1 MTLNNKTILFF
12 AGPLYEDLELWYPK
26 IRLEEEGARTVVAGT
41 GEKTYQGKRGYPL
54 TVDTDVD
61 QLQAGDFDGLVIPGG
76 YAPDIMRRS
85 QKLLQLTREIFQAGK
100 PVAFICHAGWVPIS
114 AGIVRGK
121 RGTSVGA
128 IKDDLVNAGML
139 WEDSPVV
146 VDGNLI
152 SSRTP
157 ADLGEFC
164 KAIIEGL
171 KKSGVGSQESGRSA
185 ESSSRAHSPSSGQAP
200 RGTRPAGYR
209 GE

>member
-1 MTLNNKTILFF
+1 MSLNDSTVLFF

-41 GEKTYQGKRGYPL
+41 GETTYQGKRGYPL

-61 QLQAGDFDGLVIPGG
+61 RIQASDFDGLVIPGG

-85 QKLLQLTREIFQAGK
+85 QKLLQLTREIYEAGK
-100 PVAFICHAGWVPIS
+100 PIAFICHAGWVPIS

-139 WEDSPVV
+139 WEDSAVV

-157 ADLGEFC
+157 ADLPVFC
-164 KAIIEGL
+164 KALIQALEE
-171 KKSGVGSQESGRSA
+171 SRVTSQESRTRSKA
-185 ESSSRAHSPSSGQAP
+185 ASTAYPLSPRA
-200 RGTRPAGYR
+200 
-209 GE
+209 

>member
-1 MTLNNKTILFF
+1 MTLQGKTILFF

-54 TVDTDVD
+54 TVDTSVD
-61 QLQAGDFDGLVIPGG
+61 EITSDRFNGLVIPGG

-85 QKLLQLTREIFQAGK
+85 QKLLQLTREIYDAGK

-128 IKDDLVNAGML
+128 IKDDLVNAGL
-139 WEDSPVV
+139 IWEDSPVV

-157 ADLGEFC
+157 ADLPVFC
-164 KAIIEGL
+164 KAIIAALEE
-171 KKSGVGSQESGRSA
+171 SRVTSRGSRGPVKATAR
-185 ESSSRAHSPSSGQAP
+185 SSS
-200 RGTRPAGYR
+200 
-209 GE
+209 